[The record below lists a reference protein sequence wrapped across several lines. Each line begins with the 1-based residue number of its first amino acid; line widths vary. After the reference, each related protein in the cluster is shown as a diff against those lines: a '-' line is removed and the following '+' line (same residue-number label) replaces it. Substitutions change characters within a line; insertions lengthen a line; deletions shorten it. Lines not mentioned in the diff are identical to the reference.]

1 MRTHNTGLTYVLL
14 FYGVLLSYFR
24 KHSRLVDGLKGVDTE
39 EVEDGFDEVHLKFI
53 EKEFS
58 YIFIFIDFLALFF
71 LPHRKFCLKNSRTS
85 DC

>member
-1 MRTHNTGLTYVLL
+1 M
-14 FYGVLLSYFR
+14 LLSYFR

-58 YIFIFIDFLALFF
+58 SIFIFIDFLPLFF
-71 LPHRKFCLKNSRTS
+71 FGRSEILSQK
-85 DC
+85 